1 MVKTHGEGEEEEKR
15 SPYRQVAWEWAKGN
29 KEAAEDKEV
38 EAGKQTRHDLDKAM
52 GARAA
57 KQNTG
62 CWCDQEHECS
72 PIAAT

>member
-52 GARAA
+52 VQICKTKYRVLVRPRARV
-57 KQNTG
+57 
-62 CWCDQEHECS
+62 
-72 PIAAT
+72 